1 MSTPVEN
8 ISAYQEPNFGLAGV
22 DLMYAAEKQH
32 HDRLT
37 KLEELQQS
45 LNTKLTH
52 IKTHAEKSHK
62 FLKKDTEDPL
72 DFEATKTTIL
82 NLWNEWREYLEK
94 KDPEEYK
101 NLTNDL
107 NKLDFSNLTK
117 ENIDDVLL
125 PELDKMRNYFE
136 FKYQKIPNE
145 LRLHMELFTIMVE
158 ILKEFPKKFAEVN
171 SHTNRNIAR
180 G

>member
-1 MSTPVEN
+1 MVDAVEN
-8 ISAYQEPNFGLAGV
+8 ISSYQEPNFGLEGV
-22 DLMYAAEKQH
+22 YLMYAAETQH
-32 HDRLT
+32 HKKLMD
-37 KLEELQQS
+37 LEERQQS
-45 LNTKLTH
+45 LNTKLSH
-52 IKTHAEKSHK
+52 IKTHSEKCHK
-62 FLKKDTEDPL
+62 HLKKDTDDRL
-72 DFEATKTTIL
+72 NFEATKTTIL